1 MASIG
6 SRSVASPSV
15 SVSALSASTVPTSVD
30 SKQDED
36 TTTIPFTTIQDLFE
50 VINHIDGD
58 FLIVTHVSSSCFI
71 EIEREREMRRR
82 KFRFRRYDSDR
93 QILFITIPTRLH
105 EALHV
110 GIYERF
116 RDQLVISGRQ
126 NSWETIGATTFRAEH
141 GHPGGD
147 GGEGDSTGGPRR
159 ERGMK
164 DDWPTLVIEAGVSE
178 SLAGLRNDM
187 RWWFSTSHYQ
197 VRIVL
202 LIKFE
207 HTRRA
212 ITLEKWEEATSSTRP
227 RATTTRNAAALHP
240 VLRQTITVIQDTTTN
255 LVSYNV
261 TRGALVLGFR
271 LLFLRDPGP
280 GEGDFVLSVQE
291 LEDYAKRVWETV

>member
-15 SVSALSASTVPTSVD
+15 SVSASSAHTVPTSVG

-36 TTTIPFTTIQDLFE
+36 TATMPFTTIRDLFE
-50 VINHIDGD
+50 VINHTDGD
-58 FLIVTHVSSSCFI
+58 LLIVTHVSPSCFI
-71 EIEREREMRRR
+71 EIEREREKRRR

-110 GIYERF
+110 GIYEGF
-116 RDQLVISGRQ
+116 RDQLVISGRK
-126 NSWETIGATTFRAEH
+126 NSWGTIGATTFRAEH

-147 GGEGDSTGGPRR
+147 AGEGDSTGGPKP

-187 RWWFSTSHYQ
+187 RWWFSTSDHQ
-197 VRIVL
+197 VQIVL
-202 LIKFE
+202 LVKFE

-212 ITLEKWEEATSSTRP
+212 ITLEKWEEAPSSTRP
-227 RATTTRNAAALHP
+227 GATTTRNAAALQP
-240 VLRQTITVIQDTTTN
+240 VLRQTITIIQDTTTN
-255 LVSYNV
+255 PVSYNV

-291 LEDYAKRVWETV
+291 LENYAKGVWNTV